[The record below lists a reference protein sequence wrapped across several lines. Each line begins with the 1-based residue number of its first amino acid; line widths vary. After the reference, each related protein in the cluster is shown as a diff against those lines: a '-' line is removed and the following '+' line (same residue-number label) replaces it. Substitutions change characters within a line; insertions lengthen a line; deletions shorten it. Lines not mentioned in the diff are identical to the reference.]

1 MLTSPTLSAM
11 VELNLM
17 GMHRALLEQLEGS
30 EYQALSFDERLAL
43 LLDRESQD
51 RRNRRLER
59 NLRTAKLRAPA
70 CLEDL
75 DFRQARGLDRSLVMA
90 LADARWVEA
99 HETVIVTGPTGVG
112 KTYVACALAQAAV
125 RQGRTALYQR
135 VPRLLDDL
143 GIAHADG
150 RWPRLLASLA
160 RVDVLILDDIGI
172 RPLTAAQAA
181 DLLEVIEDR
190 SQRRATIATSQLP
203 WAAWHDALGDP
214 TVADAILDRLAQ
226 NVRRIEMRGDSLR
239 TTPTRTKRPSSGAA
253 RAEQP

>member
-1 MLTSPTLSAM
+1 MLTSPTVNAL

-17 GMHRALLEQLEGS
+17 GMHRALLEQLESS

-43 LLDRESQD
+43 LLDREVQD

-59 NLRTAKLRAPA
+59 NLRSAKLRSPA
-70 CLEDL
+70 CIEDL
-75 DFRQARGLDRSLVMA
+75 DFRQPRGLDRGLMLA

-99 HETVIVTGPTGVG
+99 HETVVVTGPTGVG

-125 RQGRTALYQR
+125 RQGHTALYQR
-135 VPRLLDDL
+135 VPRLLDEL

-150 RWPRLLASLA
+150 RWSRLLASLA
-160 RVDVLILDDIGI
+160 RVEVLILDDIGI

-190 SQRRATIATSQLP
+190 TQRRATIVTSQLP

-214 TVADAILDRLAQ
+214 TVADAILDRLAHQ
-226 NVRRIEMRGDSLR
+226 GRRIEMRGDSQR
-239 TTPTRTKRPSSGAA
+239 TGPSRPKRTASSTV
-253 RAEQP
+253 